1 MYKRKEVRK
10 MEKDKL
16 DLIKKI
22 ITLVDTKEGLKK
34 IDDTTMQVLR
44 TQWSKDEK
52 DKAEF
57 EKWREDKNNIDYV
70 VDGVKR
76 L

>member
-1 MYKRKEVRK
+1 

-34 IDDTTMQVLR
+34 VENAVDEVLR
-44 TQWSKDEK
+44 TQWDKEEREK
-52 DKAEF
+52 KEF
-57 EKWREDKNNIDYV
+57 EQWRKEKNSNSEID
-70 VDGVKR
+70 
-76 L
+76 LPL

>member
-1 MYKRKEVRK
+1 

-34 IDDTTMQVLR
+34 VENAVDEVLR
-44 TQWSKDEK
+44 TQWDKEAKDRE
-52 DKAEF
+52 EF
-57 EKWREDKNNIDYV
+57 EKWRKDSNGNSDSV
-70 VDGVKR
+70 VD
-76 L
+76 LPL

>member
-1 MYKRKEVRK
+1 

-34 IDDTTMQVLR
+34 VENAVDEVLR
-44 TQWSKDEK
+44 TQWDKDEK
-52 DKAEF
+52 DKVEF
-57 EKWREDKNNIDYV
+57 EKWRKDKSNENSDSV
-70 VDGVKR
+70 
-76 L
+76 LNLPL

>member
-1 MYKRKEVRK
+1 

-34 IDDTTMQVLR
+34 VENAVDEVLR
-44 TQWSKDEK
+44 TQWDKEEK
-52 DKAEF
+52 DKKEF
-57 EKWREDKNNIDYV
+57 EQWRKDRNGNSDSI
-70 VDGVKR
+70 VD
-76 L
+76 LPL

>member
-1 MYKRKEVRK
+1 

-34 IDDTTMQVLR
+34 IEDTTMQVLR
-44 TQWSKDEK
+44 TQWDKDEK
-52 DKAEF
+52 
-57 EKWREDKNNIDYV
+57 RQSRV
-70 VDGVKR
+70 
-76 L
+76 

>member
-1 MYKRKEVRK
+1 M

-52 DKAEF
+52 DKVEF
-57 EKWREDKNNIDYV
+57 EKWRKDKNNEDSNSVFPIDTSS
-70 VDGVKR
+70 
-76 L
+76 

>member
-1 MYKRKEVRK
+1 

-16 DLIKKI
+16 NLIKKI

-34 IDDTTMQVLR
+34 VENAVDEVLR
-44 TQWSKDEK
+44 TQWDKEAREK
-52 DKAEF
+52 KEF
-57 EKWREDKNNIDYV
+57 EQWRKEKNSNSEIDFP
-70 VDGVKR
+70 

>member
-1 MYKRKEVRK
+1 

-34 IDDTTMQVLR
+34 VENAVDEVLR
-44 TQWSKDEK
+44 TQWDKEAKDRE
-52 DKAEF
+52 EF
-57 EKWREDKNNIDYV
+57 EKWRKDKNNGDSDSV
-70 VDGVKR
+70 FD
-76 L
+76 LPL

>member
-1 MYKRKEVRK
+1 

-34 IDDTTMQVLR
+34 VEYAVDEVFR
-44 TQWSKDEK
+44 TQWE
-52 DKAEF
+52 
-57 EKWREDKNNIDYV
+57 
-70 VDGVKR
+70 
-76 L
+76 

>member
-1 MYKRKEVRK
+1 

-34 IDDTTMQVLR
+34 VENAVDEVLR
-44 TQWSKDEK
+44 TQWDKEEK
-52 DKAEF
+52 DREEF
-57 EKWREDKNNIDYV
+57 EKWRKDKNNGNSDSV
-70 VDGVKR
+70 FD
-76 L
+76 LPL

>member
-1 MYKRKEVRK
+1 

-44 TQWSKDEK
+44 TQWDKDEK
-52 DKAEF
+52 DKVEF
-57 EKWREDKNNIDYV
+57 EKWRKDKSNENSNSV
-70 VDGVKR
+70 
-76 L
+76 LNLPL

>member
-1 MYKRKEVRK
+1 

-34 IDDTTMQVLR
+34 IEDTTMQVLR
-44 TQWSKDEK
+44 TQWDKDEK
-52 DKAEF
+52 DKVEF
-57 EKWREDKNNIDYV
+57 EKWRKDKDNEGFKTTLIDV
-70 VDGVKR
+70 SFG
-76 L
+76 LLLS

>member
-1 MYKRKEVRK
+1 

-34 IDDTTMQVLR
+34 IEDTTMQVLR
-44 TQWSKDEK
+44 TQWDKDEK
-52 DKAEF
+52 DKVEF
-57 EKWREDKNNIDYV
+57 EKWRKDKSKENSNSV
-70 VDGVKR
+70 
-76 L
+76 LNLPL

>member
-1 MYKRKEVRK
+1 

-34 IDDTTMQVLR
+34 VENAVDEVLR
-44 TQWSKDEK
+44 TQWDKEAKDRE
-52 DKAEF
+52 EF
-57 EKWREDKNNIDYV
+57 EKWRKDKNNKNSDSIFD
-70 VDGVKR
+70 D
-76 L
+76 LPL

>member
-1 MYKRKEVRK
+1 

-34 IDDTTMQVLR
+34 VENAVDEVLR
-44 TQWSKDEK
+44 TQWDKEAKDRE
-52 DKAEF
+52 EF
-57 EKWREDKNNIDYV
+57 EKWRKDKNNGNSDSI
-70 VDGVKR
+70 VD
-76 L
+76 LPL

>member
-1 MYKRKEVRK
+1 

-34 IDDTTMQVLR
+34 VENAVDEVLR
-44 TQWSKDEK
+44 TQWDKEAKDRK
-52 DKAEF
+52 EF
-57 EKWREDKNNIDYV
+57 EKWRKDKNNGNSDSV
-70 VDGVKR
+70 FD
-76 L
+76 LPL

>member
-1 MYKRKEVRK
+1 

-34 IDDTTMQVLR
+34 VENAVDEVLR
-44 TQWSKDEK
+44 TQWDKEAKDRE
-52 DKAEF
+52 EF
-57 EKWREDKNNIDYV
+57 EKWRKDKSNENSDSV
-70 VDGVKR
+70 
-76 L
+76 LNLPL

>member
-1 MYKRKEVRK
+1 

-34 IDDTTMQVLR
+34 VENAVDEVLR
-44 TQWSKDEK
+44 TQWDKEAKDRE
-52 DKAEF
+52 EF
-57 EKWREDKNNIDYV
+57 EKWRKEKNNGNSDSIFD
-70 VDGVKR
+70 D
-76 L
+76 LPL

>member
-1 MYKRKEVRK
+1 

-34 IDDTTMQVLR
+34 GDDAVMQVLR
-44 TQWSKDEK
+44 TQWDEDEK
-52 DKAEF
+52 EKVEF
-57 EKWREDKNNIDYV
+57 KKWREDKNNIDYV